1 MEGLSFYKRV
11 SPYPEDKTL
20 NCRLTIEQIDD
31 NFLNLKNEE
40 VKSVDFDCGTKVLT
54 INKNDGN
61 DPINVDMNCA
71 WEGLSSNFNVELDD
85 SGTNGSAVL
94 NFYWDENGETRKVAI
109 KGLVTKDSIGN
120 YVMKESFT
128 DGTIIGNGTS
138 SNPLG
143 VNPIEATGH
152 YKPVI
157 DLIDLTNSGSLPDK
171 VEYGDRYLTLEKI
184 NDYGYLYNIEGLRE
198 IEGKL
203 SNGWRIPTKED
214 WDDMLNAIDDCDD
227 ENTHS
232 TTECHTWLG
241 KHAGR
246 KLKSVKGWKE
256 VKVEQIISGAS
267 ETPHEPTEGTNEYGF
282 SALPAGFASDSDT
295 EIQGF
300 GSTASFWTSTELQDE
315 CNDYY
320 VKNLMYNKASV
331 WQSGECPVDYRSLR
345 LIKDYDGSNAK
356 ETDFIGGKYYK
367 EVLLPSKKHGKQ
379 IWTKTN
385 VDIDV
390 LEKNKLAFDDKF
402 DINSLPTFIINE
414 WNGKSWERKFLTEGS
429 VIVINKAQDKEI
441 NGKPFEYGIDTEF
454 MLVGRDLL
462 STEKMALSS
471 FTKHFEDTVS
481 SLEKKIS
488 DEADARVESDNA
500 LSGAIDTAN
509 EKIENAKGL
518 AHKGGTY
525 ILLANNGTSI
535 PSYDGNDENFITIQ
549 FDGNFGEIIK
559 E

>member
-143 VNPIEATGH
+143 VNPIEATGN

-232 TTECHTWLG
+232 ATECHTWLG

-356 ETDFIGGKYYK
+356 ETDFICGKYYK

-379 IWTKTN
+379 IWPKTN

-488 DEADARVESDNA
+488 DEADARIESDNA

-509 EKIENAKGL
+509 EKIDNAKGL

-525 ILLANNGTSI
+525 SLLANNGTSI
-535 PSYDGNDENFITIQ
+535 PSYDGNDENVITIQ